1 MSEVDAKPLAAINW
15 IPSTLVIVAVAVAV
29 AAAPAAPGRK
39 PAFAAAPMRSPRAAR
54 QDRRYGWPGS
64 GPAPRRDRRSA
75 HRSIRGGPRQ
85 QHEMRRP
92 AWQNLSWWTMP

>member
-29 AAAPAAPGRK
+29 AVAGREPAS
-39 PAFAAAPMRSPRAAR
+39 AAAPMRSPRAAR